1 MKRRVERYK
10 QKTADGAQV
19 LWDKFF
25 KGGLFALFGAFILW
39 LSIFLY
45 ISFYYYYMP
54 SVSHT
59 RQVNLKFKSSTDTTR
74 VGWPTA
80 HVQLTKLQNILMV
93 GQTYRIFLKLEM
105 PESPA
110 NVNLGMFM
118 VCADLA
124 DKDGVMVSNSCRS
137 TMLHYRSQLLSILT
151 TLTLSPFMVLG
162 STEEKQTIVLE
173 LYSHFEE
180 DKNHPVTDVYLEI
193 QALQIE
199 FYSATLHIQ
208 AHLTGLR
215 YLMFHWP
222 LLSASLGVS
231 SNLFFITFIAAVSW
245 WHIYAPRDQYG
256 NQMLFAGIGTQL
268 FMGDLD
274 YQPDDDDEDREF
286 RTEESGPSKSK
297 YQVQEKTPKMETIER
312 KTSRSMI
319 MELRRAA
326 DE

>member
-1 MKRRVERYK
+1 M
-10 QKTADGAQV
+10 
-19 LWDKFF
+19 
-25 KGGLFALFGAFILW
+25 I
-39 LSIFLY
+39 SIQLNKLLVTTGCCW
-45 ISFYYYYMP
+45 SN
-54 SVSHT
+54 V
-59 RQVNLKFKSSTDTTR
+59 DTTR
-74 VGWPTA
+74 TSWPTA

-93 GQTYRIFLKLEM
+93 GQSYRIFLKLEM

-110 NVNLGMFM
+110 NVKLGMFM

-162 STEEKQTIVLE
+162 SSEEKQTIMLE

-193 QALQIE
+193 QALEIE

-222 LLSASLGVS
+222 LLSAALGVS

-256 NQMLFAGIGTQL
+256 NQMFFAGFGTQL

-274 YQPDDDDEDREF
+274 YQPEDEYDYDEL
-286 RTEESGPSKSK
+286 RTDESGSSRSKS
-297 YQVQEKTPKMETIER
+297 QAQEKTPKFEER

-319 MELRRAA
+319 MELRRAT